1 MSNPTRM
8 RKVILIL
15 TLLLSLQSYG
25 QMSLDIKEPK
35 LYVEPQTIQSVKNVW
50 KSDAYENRKTGITM
64 VIGGLTMIGLDIYE
78 GKEAWKRPTSNGW
91 VYRPFISQSTRPFM
105 MITGVGLTGTGIGII
120 LLNK

>member
-1 MSNPTRM
+1 M

-15 TLLLSLQSYG
+15 TLLFSLQSFG

-35 LYVEPQTIQSVKNVW
+35 LYVEPSSIQALRDVW
-50 KSDAYENRKTGITM
+50 QSDADDNRKTGIVM

-91 VYRPFISQSTRPFM
+91 TYRPFISQSTRPIM
-105 MITGVGLTGTGIGII
+105 MVTGVALTGTGVGII